1 MPMPMPMPRL
11 NSTGSQV
18 MALRIICGLFLLLLA
33 AGLVADEI
41 RPGYL
46 ELNEQSENI
55 FSVIFKIPQN
65 KNQGSVIEAEFPADC
80 ISKSDVI
87 SQAVNGASL
96 QRWYIQCADT
106 LVGQRILLKGLAA
119 GNTDI
124 LLRLKW
130 LDGSVATVLL
140 KPSQPFYD
148 IPAQSSDFDI
158 AVTYLVLGTEH
169 ILRGI
174 DHLLFV
180 FTLLLIVNNTRRLVA
195 TITAF
200 TLAHSITLGA
210 ATLDLVHIPPQP
222 VEAVIALS
230 ILFLAVE
237 LIHGKQGKQGM
248 AAKWPWLVAFLFGLL
263 HGFGFA
269 GALAEIGL
277 PQQAIPLALL
287 FFNIG
292 VELGQ
297 LLFVAT
303 ALVLFWVLNK
313 KYSALLRRAEIGV
326 VYSIGGFS
334 SYWLIERIL
343 FF

>member
-1 MPMPMPMPRL
+1 MPQR
-11 NSTGSQV
+11 NSAGSPV
-18 MALRIICGLFLLLLA
+18 MISRIICGLFLLLLA
-33 AGLVADEI
+33 NGLVADEI

-46 ELNEQSENI
+46 ELNEQGENT
-55 FSVIFKIPQN
+55 FSVIFKIPKN
-65 KNQGSVIEAEFPADC
+65 KNQRSSIEAEFPADC
-80 ISKSDVI
+80 VAKSDLI
-87 SQAVNGASL
+87 SQVINGASL
-96 QRWYIQCADT
+96 QRWYIQCADK
-106 LVGQRILLKGLAA
+106 LVGQRISLKGLAA
-119 GNTDI
+119 SNTDI

-130 LDGSVATVLL
+130 LNGSVATALL

-148 IPAQSSDFDI
+148 IPTESSAFDI
-158 AVTYLVLGTEH
+158 AVTYMMLGTEH

-180 FTLLLIVNNTRRLVA
+180 FALLLIVNNTRRLVA

-210 ATLDLVHIPPQP
+210 STLGLVYMPQQP
-222 VEAVIALS
+222 VEALIALS

-237 LIHGKQGKQGM
+237 LVHGKQGKQGM
-248 AAKWPWLVAFLFGLL
+248 AAKWPWLVAFIFGLL

-277 PQQAIPLALL
+277 PQQAIPLALV

-297 LLFVAT
+297 LLFVAGV
-303 ALVLFWVLNK
+303 LVLFWLLGK
-313 KYSALLRRAEIGV
+313 KYSALLRRAEIV
-326 VYSIGGFS
+326 VIYGIGGFS